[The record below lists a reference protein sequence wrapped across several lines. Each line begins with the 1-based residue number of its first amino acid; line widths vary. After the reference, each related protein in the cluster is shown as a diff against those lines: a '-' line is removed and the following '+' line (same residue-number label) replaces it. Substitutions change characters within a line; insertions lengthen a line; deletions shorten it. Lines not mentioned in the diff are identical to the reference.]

1 MASESVVG
9 CNSPRWQSEHS
20 SIIKYPTPRVNGR
33 KKKDMK
39 RNTTSNKATSYKEEK
54 SYISIPLYDIKD
66 IKSEVVSKT
75 CTRYQLGEGVS
86 MDICEGEEHD
96 YGSLNLYG
104 VVIMLSFREITKG
117 ERKGDIFVSYPQY
130 KNKAGEYKPF
140 VTNYSKALNASMK
153 AVLKAHYDGDGFLSV
168 EGEELPFN

>member
-1 MASESVVG
+1 MNIASESVVG
-9 CNSPRWQSEHS
+9 CNSPRWQSEQS
-20 SIIKYPTPRVNGR
+20 SIIKYPTAEGERQKEKN
-33 KKKDMK
+33 MK
-39 RNTTSNKATSYKEEK
+39 RNTTSNKAEEK
-54 SYISIPLYDIKD
+54 SYVAIPLYAIKD

-117 ERKGDIFVSYPQY
+117 ERKGDVFVSYPQY

-140 VTNYSKALNASMK
+140 VTNYSKGLNASIK
-153 AVLKAHYDGDGFLSV
+153 AVLKAHYDGDDFLSV

>member
-1 MASESVVG
+1 MQFPTLASE
-9 CNSPRWQSEHS
+9 QS
-20 SIIKYPTPRVNGR
+20 SIIKYPTAEGERQ
-33 KKKDMK
+33 KEKDMK
-39 RNTTSNKATSYKEEK
+39 RNTSNNATSNKEEK
-54 SYISIPLYDIKD
+54 RYVAIPLYAIKD
-66 IKSEVVSKT
+66 IKSEVVGKT

-140 VTNYSKALNASMK
+140 VTNYSKGLNDSMK

>member
-1 MASESVVG
+1 
-9 CNSPRWQSEHS
+9 
-20 SIIKYPTPRVNGR
+20 
-33 KKKDMK
+33 MK
-39 RNTTSNKATSYKEEK
+39 RNTTSNKATSNKEEK
-54 SYISIPLYDIKD
+54 SYIAIPLYAIKD

-140 VTNYSKALNASMK
+140 VTNYSKGLNASIK
-153 AVLKAHYDGDGFLSV
+153 AVLKAHYDGDSFLSV
-168 EGEELPFN
+168 EGEDLPFN

>member
-1 MASESVVG
+1 
-9 CNSPRWQSEHS
+9 
-20 SIIKYPTPRVNGR
+20 
-33 KKKDMK
+33 MK
-39 RNTTSNKATSYKEEK
+39 RNTSSKETSNKEEK
-54 SYISIPLYDIKD
+54 SYIAIPLYAIKD

-86 MDICEGEEHD
+86 MDICEGKEHD
-96 YGSLNLYG
+96 YDSLNLYG

-130 KNKAGEYKPF
+130 KNKAGELKPF
-140 VTNYSKALNASMK
+140 VTNYSKGLNASMK
-153 AVLKAHYDGDGFLSV
+153 AVIKAHYDGDGFLSV

>member
-1 MASESVVG
+1 
-9 CNSPRWQSEHS
+9 
-20 SIIKYPTPRVNGR
+20 
-33 KKKDMK
+33 
-39 RNTTSNKATSYKEEK
+39 
-54 SYISIPLYDIKD
+54 
-66 IKSEVVSKT
+66 
-75 CTRYQLGEGVS
+75 

-117 ERKGDIFVSYPQY
+117 ERKGDVFVSYPQY

-140 VTNYSKALNASMK
+140 VTNYSKGLNASIK

>member
-1 MASESVVG
+1 
-9 CNSPRWQSEHS
+9 
-20 SIIKYPTPRVNGR
+20 
-33 KKKDMK
+33 MK
-39 RNTTSNKATSYKEEK
+39 RNTTSNKATGNKEEK
-54 SYISIPLYDIKD
+54 SYVSIPLYAIKD

-75 CTRYQLGEGVS
+75 CTRYRLGEGVS

-117 ERKGDIFVSYPQY
+117 ERKGDVFVSYPQY

-140 VTNYSKALNASMK
+140 VTNYSKGLNASIK
-153 AVLKAHYDGDGFLSV
+153 AVLKSHYDGDGFLSV